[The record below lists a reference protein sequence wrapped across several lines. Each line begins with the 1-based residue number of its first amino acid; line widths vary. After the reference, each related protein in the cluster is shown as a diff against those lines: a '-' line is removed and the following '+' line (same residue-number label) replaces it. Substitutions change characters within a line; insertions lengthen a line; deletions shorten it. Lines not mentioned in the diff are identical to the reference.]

1 MARYTITV
9 SDYKAVAFLKYLK
22 QFDGAKVVK
31 NEVAEEEEITI
42 PTSHQKFV
50 LDRIATA
57 KPKNY
62 ISLAE
67 TKKRIGKARKE

>member
-9 SDYKAVAFLKYLK
+9 NDSKAAAFLKYLK
-22 QFDGAKVVK
+22 EFGGAKVVK
-31 NEVAEEEEITI
+31 DELIEEEEITI
-42 PTSHQKFV
+42 PKSHQKFV
-50 LDRIATA
+50 LNRIATA

-67 TKKRIGKARKE
+67 TKKRISKARKA